1 MEVAVMRFAA
11 ALPAWLMLGALAPS
25 VMGARG
31 GGQDAAPPAAS
42 SAVPASA
49 AAMTNPVKPTPEGL
63 AHAKKVYGYDCAICH
78 GANGDGKGEIASSMK
93 AAMRDFSD
101 PAVQA
106 QSDGTLFYI
115 IQKGKG
121 EMPPEGDRGKPEDM
135 WNMVSYVRTFK
146 K

>member
-1 MEVAVMRFAA
+1 MRVIA
-11 ALPAWLMLGALAPS
+11 
-25 VMGARG
+25 
-31 GGQDAAPPAAS
+31 
-42 SAVPASA
+42 AVPAILLVVGLGWSVAGTRSGAQEAASA
-49 AAMTNPVKPTPEGL
+49 PFAVPADVAAKTNPIKATPEVL

-93 AAMRDFSD
+93 APMRDFSD

-121 EMPPEGDRGKPEDM
+121 EMPPEGDRGKDADI
-135 WNMVSYVRTFK
+135 WNLVAYVRTFK